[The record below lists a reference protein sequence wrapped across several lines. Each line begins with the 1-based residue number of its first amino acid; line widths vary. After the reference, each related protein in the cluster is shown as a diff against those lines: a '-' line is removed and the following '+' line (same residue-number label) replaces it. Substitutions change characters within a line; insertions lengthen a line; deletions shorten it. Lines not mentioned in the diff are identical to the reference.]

1 MKQTSTNTE
10 VSLQEEGRES
20 SSFSNKQLKYRSLP
34 KSYPTVWSPNKQT
47 EVIGALIKKYKLRIN
62 LLPQKSGPKG
72 QVLKEEGI
80 DRLTEFLDRGDI
92 SYITPGRK
100 DLKL

>member
-47 EVIGALIKKYKLRIN
+47 EVIGALIKCTY
-62 LLPQKSGPKG
+62 LLPQKSGPK
-72 QVLKEEGI
+72 VK
-80 DRLTEFLDRGDI
+80 
-92 SYITPGRK
+92 Y
-100 DLKL
+100 

>member
-1 MKQTSTNTE
+1 MKQTNTNTE

-47 EVIGALIKKYKLRIN
+47 EVIGALIKK
-62 LLPQKSGPKG
+62 
-72 QVLKEEGI
+72 
-80 DRLTEFLDRGDI
+80 
-92 SYITPGRK
+92 
-100 DLKL
+100 